1 MLIIWKDE
9 FCIDHAAIDADH
21 RNIIGRINYII
32 RAISPECDLDAILVC
47 LRELYRVTCAHFFRE
62 TILQEVSSFPYIK
75 EHRKQH
81 ERLLSELLDYI
92 QYVEKLASETKGD
105 RHLEDELAAC
115 KSFLYRWILGHILD
129 QDKKMTEYVE
139 AMRTADEEV
148 LSEDIEDL
156 IPYIC
161 KIAGVNA
168 ETLHAV

>member
-32 RAISPECDLDAILVC
+32 RAITPGCDLGEISSC

-62 TILQEVSSFPYIK
+62 TILQEVSSFPHIN
-75 EHRKQH
+75 EHRKLH

-105 RHLEDELAAC
+105 RHLERELAAC

-139 AMRTADEEV
+139 AMRTADDEV
-148 LSEDIEDL
+148 LNQDIEDL
-156 IPYIC
+156 IPYIV
-161 KIAGVNA
+161 KTAGVNA
-168 ETLHAV
+168 EMSRVV